1 MRLRPALLPRSRFL
15 LLCSLLSALA
25 PCLAAQQAAPAALP
39 PITATMKSD
48 PLTRSAFDHY
58 YNLEYDQAVK
68 EFERALEQ
76 HPQDPFAVNHLI
88 NALMFRELYRTGALD
103 TSLYANNSFIDKKTY
118 PVDPQVKQRLQELT
132 QRALQLE
139 ESRLK
144 ADPDDVNTLYARGTT
159 LGLRAT
165 YIGLVDKA
173 WYSALR
179 SALAARHDQ
188 ERVLQL
194 DPSYADAKTLVGTHN
209 YVIAGLPWMIKV
221 AAAVVGVSGNRKKG
235 LEQLQEAAAAG
246 GETAVDANVILG
258 LFYRREQKY
267 DLALQRVRGLIAAH
281 PKNFLFLLE
290 EANLLNA
297 AGHGQEAI
305 AAYRRIVQQGKDGY
319 FTDPHLEL
327 AAFGLG
333 EALRGQR
340 QYQDA
345 LAAYE
350 SVNQYPHRDPELR
363 QKADL
368 SAGEMDDV
376 LQKRDLALAKYKNV
390 IAQNSSTPEADLAR
404 KHLKQP
410 YRMP

>member
-1 MRLRPALLPRSRFL
+1 MRLRPVPLPLFR
-15 LLCSLLSALA
+15 LLSLALMLA
-25 PCLAAQQAAPAALP
+25 AVPCLAAQQAASAALP

-68 EFERALEQ
+68 EFERDLEQ

-103 TSLYANNSFIDKKTY
+103 TSLYANNSFINKKTY
-118 PVDPQVKQRLQELT
+118 PVDPAVKQRLQDLT
-132 QRALQLE
+132 QRALGLE
-139 ESRLK
+139 EARLK
-144 ADPDDVNTLYARGTT
+144 LAPNDVDTLYARGTT

-188 ERVLQL
+188 ERVLEL
-194 DPSYADAKTLVGTHN
+194 DPTYADAKTLVGTHN

-221 AAAVVGVSGNRKKG
+221 AAAVVGVSGSRQKG

-267 DLALQRVRGLIAAH
+267 DEALKRVRGLIAAH
-281 PKNFLFLLE
+281 PRNFLFLLE

-305 AAYRRIVQQGKDGY
+305 AAYSRIVQQGKAGY
-319 FTDPHLEL
+319 FADPHLEL

-333 EALRGQR
+333 DALRGQR
-340 QYQDA
+340 QYPDA

-363 QKADL
+363 QRADL

-376 LQKRDLALAKYKNV
+376 LQKRDQALAKYKDV